1 MDVCPGDIVLYNS
14 NQICLYYSTNSL
26 TAIKLEHINLVRSD
40 IVELLDEEDAVIITL
55 GLK

>member
-26 TAIKLEHINLVRSD
+26 TATKLGHINLGRSK
-40 IVELLDEEDAVIITL
+40 IVELLGEEEAVTITL
-55 GLK
+55 G